1 MRKISTFNTPHKGNY
16 RIEIEQ
22 AAKRIRDFEGDCLS
36 DILSDIEIRFR
47 GANRI
52 GTEQLCRKFRI
63 DSGLA
68 LSAFEVKK
76 VAAQINV
83 IIHAVGI
90 LLILPNILD
99 DDEYIEYL
107 SLGAGNTG
115 RRFDLET
122 NKRVSEFKFIKWQ
135 GGAEAIRQNSLF
147 KDFYEL
153 AEYGEN
159 KKRYLYVL
167 GKEIPLRFFNRSR
180 AIKSVLS
187 RNIKLSQDF
196 FSKYGDR
203 FRVVND
209 YYQYKKEA
217 VIIEDISNILPE
229 LKS

>member
-1 MRKISTFNTPHKGNY
+1 M
-16 RIEIEQ
+16 EIKK
-22 AAKRIRDFEGDCLS
+22 AINKVNNFEGDGLAET
-36 DILSDIEIRFR
+36 LSDIEIGFR

-52 GTEQLCRKFRI
+52 GTEQLCKKFRL
-63 DSGLA
+63 DSDLIS
-68 LSAFEVKK
+68 SAFELKK
-76 VAAQINV
+76 AAAQINV

-90 LLILPNILD
+90 LLALPRILD

-122 NKRVSEFKFIKWQ
+122 NSRVAEFKFISWQ

-153 AEYGEN
+153 AEYAED
-159 KKRYLYVL
+159 KKRCLYVL
-167 GKEIPLRFFNRSR
+167 GKKVPLRFLNGSR

-187 RNIKLSQDF
+187 RNNKLSQE
-196 FSKYGDR
+196 FSEKYGDR
-203 FRVVND
+203 FKVVND

-217 VIIEDISNILPE
+217 VIIEDIASILPE
-229 LKS
+229 LKD